1 MWWASCRQG
10 FQWFLQ
16 VPATRNGSKALSELS
31 GCDRKGRRHG
41 NRGDSPAR
49 RPRRGR
55 GRVRVP
61 GGSRPFS
68 LATSNTSLSRAQN
81 SGTSCS
87 LEHKFQGC
95 RAAQQAGV
103 PCRAPRFREPFA
115 SPCVWGHSRP
125 VPSFPSLTE
134 DKYFSI

>member
-10 FQWFLQ
+10 FQQLLQ
-16 VPATRNGSKALSELS
+16 VPAMRNGLKALSELS
-31 GCDRKGRRHG
+31 GCDRKGRRHR

-68 LATSNTSLSRAQN
+68 LATSNASLSRAQN
-81 SGTSCS
+81 LGASCS
-87 LEHKFQGC
+87 PEHKIQGHP
-95 RAAQQAGV
+95 AAQSTNFRGVVQPSNLVFHAG
-103 PCRAPRFREPFA
+103 RLA
-115 SPCVWGHSRP
+115 SGSHLRRP
-125 VPSFPSLTE
+125 VSGGTAVLF
-134 DKYFSI
+134 